1 MVGNDK
7 MARDAYM
14 RAIELSDDGL
24 VVVPQIRHKLR
35 KLK

>member
-1 MVGNDK
+1 MK

-14 RAIELSDDGL
+14 RAIDLSEDGL
-24 VVVPQIRHKLR
+24 VIVPQIEKKVR